1 MKIFN
6 VTFAV
11 LSLSLFACNSSNENS
26 DNSGSDTNQQ
36 SSSTIDP
43 NGPEVEI
50 NVLNFD
56 IEKRETNVEIIN
68 RLGEPITSIS
78 GRLHFYDAEG
88 AELTTATGRDLSSPF
103 QTSSSPNV
111 VGSMAYTEKKLGN
124 KIPEGTISISVKDIS
139 GKTSSG
145 TF

>member
-11 LSLSLFACNSSNENS
+11 LSLSLFACNSSNENT

-43 NGPEVEI
+43 NGPEVEVI
-50 NVLNFD
+50 VLSFD
-56 IEKRETNVEIIN
+56 IQKMETRVEIVN
-68 RLGEPITSIS
+68 RLSDPITSLS

-103 QTSSSPNV
+103 QTTANPNL
-111 VGSMAYTEKKLGN
+111 VGSMASSEKKLRN
-124 KIPEGTISISVKDIS
+124 KIPEGTISITVKDIS